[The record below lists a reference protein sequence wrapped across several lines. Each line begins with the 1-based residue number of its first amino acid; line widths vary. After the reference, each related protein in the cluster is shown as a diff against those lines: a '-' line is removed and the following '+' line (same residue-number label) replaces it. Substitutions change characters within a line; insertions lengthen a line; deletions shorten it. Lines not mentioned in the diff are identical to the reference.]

1 MNSSIFIVQFK
12 EIFNEIRW
20 EISEKKREEETLWLL
35 FAKKMDIVVR
45 EAIRINS
52 HSIFIICE
60 KTSRFGKHGDEEWSI
75 ITTKILKLL
84 WLGGSFLLAEF

>member
-20 EISEKKREEETLWLL
+20 EISEKKKERRRRYGYYSR
-35 FAKKMDIVVR
+35 KKMDIVVG
-45 EAIRINS
+45 EAIRVNS

-60 KTSRFGKHGDEEWSI
+60 KTSRFGKHGDEE
-75 ITTKILKLL
+75 
-84 WLGGSFLLAEF
+84 

>member
-35 FAKKMDIVVR
+35 FAKKMDIVVG
-45 EAIRINS
+45 EAIRVNS

-60 KTSRFGKHGDEEWSI
+60 KTSRFGKHGDEE
-75 ITTKILKLL
+75 
-84 WLGGSFLLAEF
+84 